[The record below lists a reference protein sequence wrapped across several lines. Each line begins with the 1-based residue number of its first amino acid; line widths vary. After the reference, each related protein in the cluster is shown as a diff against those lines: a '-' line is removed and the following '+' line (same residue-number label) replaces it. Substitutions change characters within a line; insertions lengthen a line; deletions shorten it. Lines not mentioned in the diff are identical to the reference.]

1 MKGSK
6 SFAKDIDCQIKHI
19 MIMEQ
24 PMVVKI
30 AKNLLTKNDQTTKIK
45 FV

>member
-24 PMVVKI
+24 PI
-30 AKNLLTKNDQTTKIK
+30 DQICKEFIDK
-45 FV
+45 K